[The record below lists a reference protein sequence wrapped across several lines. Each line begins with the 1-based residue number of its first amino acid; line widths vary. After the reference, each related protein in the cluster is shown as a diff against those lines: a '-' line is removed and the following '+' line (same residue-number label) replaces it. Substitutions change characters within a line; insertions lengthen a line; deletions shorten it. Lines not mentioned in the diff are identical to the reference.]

1 MVTHL
6 LEAYQREV
14 YIAKLIMVSHLQAP
28 VLNNIMRDVYEQF
41 FGDAVELT
49 DGTELTWMRQPHY
62 YMGLYS
68 YTYCWINNWYS
79 CFTKIKQE
87 GQPAV
92 DAWLETLK
100 AGGSQS
106 PIELAKIAGVD
117 ITTDAPLKATIKYI
131 SDLVNEA
138 EQLTNEI
145 EQQD

>member
-1 MVTHL
+1 MDASTTL
-6 LEAYQREV
+6 LYG
-14 YIAKLIMVSHLQAP
+14 IILL
-28 VLNNIMRDVYEQF
+28 L
-41 FGDAVELT
+41 
-49 DGTELTWMRQPHY
+49 
-62 YMGLYS
+62 
-68 YTYCWINNWYS
+68 CWINNCS

>member
-1 MVTHL
+1 MDASTTLLYGIILLHL
-6 LEAYQREV
+6 L
-14 YIAKLIMVSHLQAP
+14 
-28 VLNNIMRDVYEQF
+28 
-41 FGDAVELT
+41 
-49 DGTELTWMRQPHY
+49 
-62 YMGLYS
+62 
-68 YTYCWINNWYS
+68 CWFNNWYG

-106 PIELAKIAGVD
+106 PIELAKVAGVD

-131 SDLVNEA
+131 SDLVNKA
-138 EQLTNEI
+138 EQLTDEI